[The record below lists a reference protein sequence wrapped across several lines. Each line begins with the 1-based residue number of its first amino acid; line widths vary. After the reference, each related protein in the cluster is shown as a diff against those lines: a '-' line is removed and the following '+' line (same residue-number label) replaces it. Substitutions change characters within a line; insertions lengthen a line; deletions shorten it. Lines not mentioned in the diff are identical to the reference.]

1 MTRVMLYYGDN
12 DMGWR
17 RDSRRLDREI
27 DGTHLAGNSAAY
39 NGRYIVMAY
48 ADWLA
53 TPRHIRERMRY
64 SRMRVM
70 FSEGGN
76 TK

>member
-39 NGRYIVMAY
+39 NGRYIILAVVLLYDWSDGAY
-48 ADWLA
+48 D
-53 TPRHIRERMRY
+53 
-64 SRMRVM
+64 
-70 FSEGGN
+70 
-76 TK
+76 

>member
-1 MTRVMLYYGDN
+1 MLYYGDN

-39 NGRYIVMAY
+39 NGRYIILAVVLLYDWSDGAY
-48 ADWLA
+48 D
-53 TPRHIRERMRY
+53 
-64 SRMRVM
+64 
-70 FSEGGN
+70 
-76 TK
+76 